1 MAISW
6 KRLSGYLAI
15 FGGIQFIIITA
26 IIMLIY
32 PGYPPYNF
40 FLNTFSQLGQAV
52 TNSVPTPLNWFL
64 FAFTATLVG
73 VCSIP
78 FWLAIRTLFTGT
90 QRLFYLS
97 WLGTILG
104 LLGAVFVSSLAIF
117 AMDVFPSL
125 HGYSTY
131 AFFLFISSAIIVYTI
146 AILLNQDYE
155 NMYAIIGI
163 IVAILAYTYLIGMIL
178 NVPII
183 EGPAMQKVAVYALII
198 WSVFQGYKLL
208 KVFD

>member
-6 KRLSGYLAI
+6 KRLGAYLSI

-32 PGYPPYNF
+32 PGGYNF
-40 FLNTFSQLGQAV
+40 FFNSFSQLGQAV
-52 TNSVPTPLNWFL
+52 TNSVPTPQNWFL
-64 FAFTATLVG
+64 FAFTCTLVAA
-73 VCSIP
+73 CSIP
-78 FWLAIRTLFTGT
+78 FWLAIRMVFTGSS
-90 QRLFYLS
+90 RIFYLS
-97 WLGTILG
+97 WIGTILG
-104 LLGAVFVSSLAIF
+104 FLAAVFVSSLAIF

-131 AFFLFISSAIIVYTI
+131 AFFFFISSAIIVYTI
-146 AILLNQDYE
+146 AILLNKDYE
-155 NMYAIIGI
+155 NLYAIIGI
-163 IVAILAYTYLIGMIL
+163 IVAILAYTYLIGMIF

-183 EGPAMQKVAVYALII
+183 EGAAMQKVAVYGLIL
-198 WSVFQGYKLL
+198 WSAFQGYKLL